1 MLTAALWLHS
11 LCQEP
16 WGTGRNLTRFL
27 GSGWRPHEPSVW
39 HFSVLPDAS
48 VSAFSLW
55 QGKEG
60 PSQDR
65 LLNEEQGEVK
75 ET

>member
-16 WGTGRNLTRFL
+16 CGTGRDLTRFL

-39 HFSVLPDAS
+39 HFSMLLDGS
-48 VSAFSLW
+48 ILAFSLS

-60 PSQDR
+60 PLQDR